1 MDGMNAYEY
10 HDRTDALHG
19 SYHVSSV
26 GVWLYSA
33 SRNEVHD
40 TGKRF
45 RLYVCAVLC
54 YALWADKITRGTC
67 AYTMPKPPAPYDNAK
82 FWVQA
87 IGYA

>member
-10 HDRTDALHG
+10 HDRTGALHG
-19 SYHVSSV
+19 LYHASPV

-45 RLYVCAVLC
+45 RLYVCAVPR
-54 YALWADKITRGTC
+54 AQWGTC